1 MNSTI
6 PLELLAFLEQIG
18 LTNLTPE
25 EQQAY
30 AEKIQN
36 MLEDKI
42 IITIMEQLSE
52 PDQNTLEHLPEDQV
66 DDFLASKN
74 IDLEAVS
81 AQAGLSLREELMT
94 SLSYA
99 KGLLDGRDEQK

>member
-1 MNSTI
+1 MTNPI
-6 PLELLAFLEQIG
+6 PQELLAFLEQIG

-42 IITIMEQLSE
+42 ILQIMEQLSE
-52 PDQNTLEHLPEDQV
+52 PDQQALESLPEDQV
-66 DDFLASKN
+66 DDFLASRN
-74 IDLEAVS
+74 LNLEAIS
-81 AQAGLSLREELMT
+81 AQAGLALREELLT

-99 KGLLDGRDEQK
+99 KGLLDGKNSD